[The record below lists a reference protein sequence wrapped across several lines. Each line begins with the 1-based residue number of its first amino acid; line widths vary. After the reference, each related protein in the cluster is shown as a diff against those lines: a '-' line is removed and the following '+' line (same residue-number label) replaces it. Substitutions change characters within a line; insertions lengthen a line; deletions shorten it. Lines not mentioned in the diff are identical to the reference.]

1 MSTLKNISKENKGY
15 DYSLNLNYNNI
26 LPNEK
31 NSLSKRIIK
40 NKEFKE
46 KIIPIP
52 KPFYHK
58 ISILN
63 KISETK
69 RGMQNLIFDINNKY
83 KYNKMTDFNQ
93 TNNDEINQTEIVSK
107 VNKIKTMNDSISNN
121 TQLIYDDKN
130 IFSIIEKNY
139 DNRNYNRTNNK
150 ILINRKNKNQKGK
163 IKKIDSFKFDGE
175 KNENKKEIKS
185 NFKISNQEINEY
197 YSNIKEIKEKKENN
211 LDEKLD
217 LSIK

>member
-1 MSTLKNISKENKGY
+1 
-15 DYSLNLNYNNI
+15 
-26 LPNEK
+26 
-31 NSLSKRIIK
+31 
-40 NKEFKE
+40 
-46 KIIPIP
+46 
-52 KPFYHK
+52 
-58 ISILN
+58 
-63 KISETK
+63 
-69 RGMQNLIFDINNKY
+69 MQNLIFDINNKY

-163 IKKIDSFKFDGE
+163 IKKIDSFKFDVE
-175 KNENKKEIKS
+175 KNENKNEIIS
-185 NFKISNQEINEY
+185 NIKISNQEINEY

-217 LSIK
+217 LSIQSLSDSKVLEIANTYVNEKVDKAQVSDILTYNRKQNQFSY